1 MDQIQ
6 YSQLNDFI
14 LYYIQT
20 NGIIYVIDNYLAL
33 RDQYYCTKCL

>member
-20 NGIIYVIDNYLAL
+20 NGIIYVIDNYLTL